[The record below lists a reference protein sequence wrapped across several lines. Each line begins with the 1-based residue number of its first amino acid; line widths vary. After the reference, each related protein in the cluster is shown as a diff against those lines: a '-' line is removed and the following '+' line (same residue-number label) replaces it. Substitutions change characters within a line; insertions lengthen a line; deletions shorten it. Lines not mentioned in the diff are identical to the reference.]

1 MSSKPVKIFLV
12 EDDLSFGSVLK
23 SYLEIND
30 FSVEWV
36 DDGKYA
42 VDHFRKGM
50 FDICILDVMLP
61 HVDGFT
67 ISREIRQINNLVPI
81 IFLTAKKLKDDVLT
95 GYGAGGDDYITKPFD
110 TDILLAKIRAILAR
124 RDFQNGTK
132 DIYEIGKFIFNSK
145 LRTLTLGDDEQKLSP
160 KEGQLLELL
169 AINPNALISREM
181 ALKKIWGN
189 DDYFT
194 ARSMD
199 VYITKL
205 RKCLSAD
212 PHLNIKNIHGAG
224 FHIKLKRKK
233 ISAFFNHPDFVFSF
247 QDNPDII
254 AIPVFLLDNN
264 LAAVAT
270 WRNRICC

>member
-1 MSSKPVKIFLV
+1 MNNKSVKIFLV

-30 FSVEWV
+30 YSVEWI

-42 VDHFRKGM
+42 LDHFRKES
-50 FDICILDVMLP
+50 FNICILDIMLP

-67 ISREIRQINNLVPI
+67 IANEIRQINNQIPI
-81 IFLTAKKLKDDVLT
+81 IFLTAKKLKEDVLK
-95 GYGAGGDDYITKPFD
+95 GYGVGGDDYVTKPFD

-124 RDFQNGTK
+124 RDFQTGTK
-132 DIYEIGKFIFNSK
+132 DIYEIGKYIFNSK
-145 LRTLTLGDDEQKLSP
+145 LRTLTIGTDEKKLSP

-169 AINPNALISREM
+169 AINQNELISREK
-181 ALKKIWGN
+181 ALKKIWGS

-205 RKCLSAD
+205 RKFLSDD
-212 PHLNIKNIHGAG
+212 PSLIIKNIHGAG
-224 FHIKLKRKK
+224 FQLIVRE
-233 ISAFFNHPDFVFSF
+233 D
-247 QDNPDII
+247 
-254 AIPVFLLDNN
+254 
-264 LAAVAT
+264 
-270 WRNRICC
+270 

>member
-1 MSSKPVKIFLV
+1 MNNKAVKIFLV

-30 FSVEWV
+30 YLVEWV

-42 VDHFRKGM
+42 LEHFRKGL
-50 FDICILDVMLP
+50 FNICILDIMLP

-67 ISREIRQINNLVPI
+67 IANEIRKINNEVPI
-81 IFLTAKKLKDDVLT
+81 IFLTAKKLKEDVLK

-110 TDILLAKIRAILAR
+110 TDILLAKIKAILSR
-124 RDFQNGTK
+124 RDFQAGTK

-145 LRTLTLGDDEQKLSP
+145 LRTLTIGDVEYKLSP
-160 KEGQLLELL
+160 KEAQLLELL
-169 AINPNALISREM
+169 AINQNALISREL
-181 ALKKIWGN
+181 ALKKIWGS

-205 RKCLSAD
+205 RKFLSED
-212 PHLNIKNIHGAG
+212 PALNIKNIHGAG
-224 FHIKLKRKK
+224 FQLIVRE
-233 ISAFFNHPDFVFSF
+233 D
-247 QDNPDII
+247 
-254 AIPVFLLDNN
+254 
-264 LAAVAT
+264 
-270 WRNRICC
+270 

>member
-1 MSSKPVKIFLV
+1 MSSRSVKIFLV

-30 FSVEWV
+30 FSVDWV

-42 VDHFRKGM
+42 VEHFRKGM

-67 ISREIRQINNLVPI
+67 IAREIRQINNLVPI
-81 IFLTAKKLKDDVLT
+81 VFLTAKKLKEDVLT
-95 GYGAGGDDYITKPFD
+95 GYDAGGDDYITKPFD
-110 TDILLAKIRAILAR
+110 TEILLAKIRAILAR
-124 RDFQNGTK
+124 RDFQSGTR

-145 LRTLTLGDDEQKLSP
+145 LRTLTAGDDEKKLSP
-160 KEGQLLELL
+160 KEAQLLELL
-169 AINPNALISREM
+169 ALNPNALISREM

-205 RKCLSAD
+205 RKFLSED

-224 FHIKLKRKK
+224 FQLIV
-233 ISAFFNHPDFVFSF
+233 SED
-247 QDNPDII
+247 
-254 AIPVFLLDNN
+254 
-264 LAAVAT
+264 
-270 WRNRICC
+270 

>member
-1 MSSKPVKIFLV
+1 MSQKPVKIFLV

-42 VDHFRKGM
+42 VEHFRKGI

-67 ISREIRQINNLVPI
+67 IANEIRQINNVVPI
-81 IFLTAKKLKDDVLT
+81 IFLTAKKMKDDVLK
-95 GYGAGGDDYITKPFD
+95 GYDAGGDDYITKPFD
-110 TDILLAKIRAILAR
+110 TDILLAKIRAILSR
-124 RDFQNGTK
+124 RDLQNGTK

-145 LRTLTLGDDEQKLSP
+145 LRTLTSGDDEKKLSP
-160 KEGQLLELL
+160 KEAQLLELL
-169 AINPNALISREM
+169 AVNPNALISREM

-205 RKCLSAD
+205 RKYLSED

-224 FHIKLKRKK
+224 FQLV
-233 ISAFFNHPDFVFSF
+233 ISED
-247 QDNPDII
+247 
-254 AIPVFLLDNN
+254 
-264 LAAVAT
+264 
-270 WRNRICC
+270 

>member
-1 MSSKPVKIFLV
+1 MSSRDVKIFLV

-23 SYLEIND
+23 SYLEINE
-30 FSVEWV
+30 FAVEWV

-67 ISREIRQINNLVPI
+67 IAREIRQINNLVPI
-81 IFLTAKKLKDDVLT
+81 IFLTAKKLKEDVLT
-95 GYGAGGDDYITKPFD
+95 GYDAGGDDYITKPFD
-110 TDILLAKIRAILAR
+110 TEILLAKIRAILAR
-124 RDFQNGTK
+124 REYQSGTK
-132 DIYEIGKFIFNSK
+132 DIYEIGKFVFNAR
-145 LRTLTLGDDEQKLSP
+145 LRTLTAGDEEKKLSP
-160 KEGQLLELL
+160 KEAQLLELL
-169 AINPNALISREM
+169 ALNPNELISREV

-205 RKCLSAD
+205 RKFLSED
-212 PHLNIKNIHGAG
+212 SRLNIKNIHGAG
-224 FHIKLKRKK
+224 FQL
-233 ISAFFNHPDFVFSF
+233 
-247 QDNPDII
+247 II
-254 AIPVFLLDNN
+254 
-264 LAAVAT
+264 T
-270 WRNRICC
+270 GE

>member
-1 MSSKPVKIFLV
+1 MSSRSVKIFLV

-30 FSVEWV
+30 FSVDWI

-42 VDHFRKGM
+42 VEHFRKGM

-67 ISREIRQINNLVPI
+67 IAREIRQINNLVPI
-81 IFLTAKKLKDDVLT
+81 VFLTAKKLKEDVLT
-95 GYGAGGDDYITKPFD
+95 GYDAGGDDYITKPFD
-110 TDILLAKIRAILAR
+110 TEILLAKIRAILAR
-124 RDFQNGTK
+124 RDFQSGTR

-145 LRTLTLGDDEQKLSP
+145 LRTLTAGDDEKKLSP
-160 KEGQLLELL
+160 KEAQLLELL
-169 AINPNALISREM
+169 ALNPNALISREM

-205 RKCLSAD
+205 RKFLSED

-224 FHIKLKRKK
+224 FQLIV
-233 ISAFFNHPDFVFSF
+233 SED
-247 QDNPDII
+247 
-254 AIPVFLLDNN
+254 
-264 LAAVAT
+264 
-270 WRNRICC
+270 

>member
-1 MSSKPVKIFLV
+1 MSTKTVRIFLV

-23 SYLEIND
+23 SYLELND
-30 FSVEWV
+30 YSVDWV

-42 VDHFRKGM
+42 LERFRKGV

-67 ISREIRQINNLVPI
+67 IANEIRQINNNVPI
-81 IFLTAKKLKDDVLT
+81 VFLTAKKLKEDVLK

-110 TDILLAKIRAILAR
+110 TDILLCKIKAIIAR
-124 RDFQNGTK
+124 RDLHDGSK
-132 DIYEIGKFIFNSK
+132 DLYEIGKFVFNSK
-145 LRTLTLGDDEQKLSP
+145 LRTLTLGEIEYKLSP

-181 ALKKIWGN
+181 ALKKIWGA

-199 VYITKL
+199 VYVTKL
-205 RKCLSAD
+205 RKYLAD
-212 PHLNIKNIHGAG
+212 DPSLIIKNIHGAG
-224 FHIKLKRKK
+224 FQLVITE
-233 ISAFFNHPDFVFSF
+233 A
-247 QDNPDII
+247 
-254 AIPVFLLDNN
+254 
-264 LAAVAT
+264 
-270 WRNRICC
+270 

>member
-1 MSSKPVKIFLV
+1 MSTKTVRIFLV

-23 SYLEIND
+23 SYLELND
-30 FSVEWV
+30 YSVDWV

-42 VDHFRKGM
+42 LERFRKGV

-67 ISREIRQINNLVPI
+67 IANEIRQINNNVPI
-81 IFLTAKKLKDDVLT
+81 VFLTAKELKEDVLK

-110 TDILLAKIRAILAR
+110 TDILLCKIKAIIAR
-124 RDFQNGTK
+124 RDLHDGSK
-132 DIYEIGKFIFNSK
+132 DLYEIGKFVFNSK
-145 LRTLTLGDDEQKLSP
+145 LRTLTLGEIEYKLSP

-181 ALKKIWGN
+181 ALKKIWGA

-199 VYITKL
+199 VYVTKL
-205 RKCLSAD
+205 RKYLAD
-212 PHLNIKNIHGAG
+212 DPSLIIKNIHGAG
-224 FHIKLKRKK
+224 FQLVITE
-233 ISAFFNHPDFVFSF
+233 A
-247 QDNPDII
+247 
-254 AIPVFLLDNN
+254 
-264 LAAVAT
+264 
-270 WRNRICC
+270 

>member
-1 MSSKPVKIFLV
+1 MNSKTVRIFLV

-30 FSVEWV
+30 FAVEWV

-42 VDHFRKGM
+42 VDHYRKGL

-67 ISREIRQINNLVPI
+67 IANEIRQINNLVPI
-81 IFLTAKKLKDDVLT
+81 IFLTAKKLKEDMLK
-95 GYGAGGDDYITKPFD
+95 GYGVGGDDYITKPFD
-110 TDILLAKIRAILAR
+110 TDILLAKIRAILSR
-124 RDFQNGTK
+124 RDFQSGTR
-132 DIYEIGKFIFNSK
+132 DIYELGKFTFNSR
-145 LRTLTLGDDEQKLSP
+145 LRTLTSGDDEKKLSP
-160 KEGQLLELL
+160 KEAQLLELL
-169 AINPNALISREM
+169 ATNPNALISREM

-205 RKCLSAD
+205 RKFLSED
-212 PHLNIKNIHGAG
+212 PRLNIKNIHGAG
-224 FHIKLKRKK
+224 FQLV
-233 ISAFFNHPDFVFSF
+233 ISQEQV
-247 QDNPDII
+247 
-254 AIPVFLLDNN
+254 
-264 LAAVAT
+264 
-270 WRNRICC
+270 

>member
-1 MSSKPVKIFLV
+1 MRSRDVKIFLV

-23 SYLEIND
+23 SYLEINE

-67 ISREIRQINNLVPI
+67 IAREIRQINNLVPI
-81 IFLTAKKLKDDVLT
+81 IFLTAKKLKEDVLT
-95 GYGAGGDDYITKPFD
+95 GYDAGGDDYITKPFD
-110 TDILLAKIRAILAR
+110 TEILLAKIRAILAR
-124 RDFQNGTK
+124 RDYQSGTK

-145 LRTLTLGDDEQKLSP
+145 LRTLTAGDEEKKLSP
-160 KEGQLLELL
+160 KEAQLLELL
-169 AINPNALISREM
+169 ALNPNALISREM

-205 RKCLSAD
+205 RKFLSED
-212 PHLNIKNIHGAG
+212 PRLNIKNIHGAG
-224 FHIKLKRKK
+224 FQLI
-233 ISAFFNHPDFVFSF
+233 ISEG
-247 QDNPDII
+247 
-254 AIPVFLLDNN
+254 
-264 LAAVAT
+264 
-270 WRNRICC
+270 

>member
-1 MSSKPVKIFLV
+1 MSNKPVKIFLV

-30 FSVEWV
+30 YSVEWV

-42 VDHFRKGM
+42 LEHFRKGL
-50 FDICILDVMLP
+50 FNICILDIMLP

-67 ISREIRQINNLVPI
+67 IANEIRQINTGIPI
-81 IFLTAKKLKDDVLT
+81 IFLTAKKLKEDVLK

-110 TDILLAKIRAILAR
+110 TDILLAKIRAILSR
-124 RDFQNGTK
+124 HDFQAGTK
-132 DIYEIGKFIFNSK
+132 DIFDIGKFIFNSK
-145 LRTLTLGDDEQKLSP
+145 LRTLTIEDVEKKLSP
-160 KEGQLLELL
+160 KEAQLLELL

-181 ALKKIWGN
+181 ALKKIWGS

-205 RKCLSAD
+205 RKLLSDD
-212 PHLNIKNIHGAG
+212 PALNIKNIHGAG
-224 FHIKLKRKK
+224 FQL
-233 ISAFFNHPDFVFSF
+233 
-247 QDNPDII
+247 II
-254 AIPVFLLDNN
+254 RED
-264 LAAVAT
+264 
-270 WRNRICC
+270 

>member
-1 MSSKPVKIFLV
+1 MSNKPVTIFLV

-30 FSVEWV
+30 YSVEWV

-42 VDHFRKGM
+42 LDHFRRGT
-50 FDICILDVMLP
+50 FNICILDIMLP

-67 ISREIRQINNLVPI
+67 IANEIRQINNEVPI
-81 IFLTAKKLKDDVLT
+81 VFLTAKKLKEDVLK

-132 DIYEIGKFIFNSK
+132 EIYEIGKFIFNSK
-145 LRTLTLGDDEQKLSP
+145 LRILTLGNDEKKLSP
-160 KEGQLLELL
+160 KEAQLLELL
-169 AINPNALISREM
+169 AINPNELISREL
-181 ALKKIWGN
+181 ALKKIWGA

-205 RKCLSAD
+205 RKFLSED
-212 PHLNIKNIHGAG
+212 PNLNIKNIHGAG
-224 FHIKLKRKK
+224 FQLIIKE
-233 ISAFFNHPDFVFSF
+233 D
-247 QDNPDII
+247 
-254 AIPVFLLDNN
+254 
-264 LAAVAT
+264 
-270 WRNRICC
+270 